1 MAVVINEFEV
11 VPEPPKN
18 DNQAAAKKQG
28 EKGGASSEPPTDYE
42 LKQMLQR
49 RMERMERVSAN

>member
-18 DNQAAAKKQG
+18 DNQPAAQKAEK
-28 EKGGASSEPPTDYE
+28 KGGQDQPPTDYE

-49 RMERMERVSAN
+49 RAERLERVSAH

>member
-11 VPEPPKN
+11 VPEPPRN
-18 DNQAAAKKQG
+18 DNQAAVKKE
-28 EKGGASSEPPTDYE
+28 EKGGQNQPPTDHE

-49 RMERMERVSAN
+49 RTERLERISAH

>member
-18 DNQAAAKKQG
+18 DNQPAAQKAEKKSGQDQ
-28 EKGGASSEPPTDYE
+28 PPTDYE

-49 RMERMERVSAN
+49 RAERLERVSAH

>member
-11 VPEPPKN
+11 VPEPPRN
-18 DNQAAAKKQG
+18 DNQAAVKKE
-28 EKGGASSEPPTDYE
+28 EKGGQNQPPTDQE

-49 RMERMERVSAN
+49 RAERMERISAH

>member
-18 DNQAAAKKQG
+18 EIKAAKKTN
-28 EKGGASSEPPTDYE
+28 EKGGQNQPPTDYE
-42 LKQMLQR
+42 LKQMLER
-49 RMERMERVSAN
+49 RLERMERVSAH

>member
-11 VPEPPKN
+11 APEPPKKE
-18 DNQAAAKKQG
+18 NQAAKKE
-28 EKGGASSEPPTDYE
+28 EKGGGQNQPPTDYE

-49 RMERMERVSAN
+49 RAERLERISAH